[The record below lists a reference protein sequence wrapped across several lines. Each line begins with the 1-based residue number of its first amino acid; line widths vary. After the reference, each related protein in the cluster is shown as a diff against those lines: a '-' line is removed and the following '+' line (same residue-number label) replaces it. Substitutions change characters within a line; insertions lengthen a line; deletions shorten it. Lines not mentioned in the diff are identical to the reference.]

1 MAPLPP
7 FGPWKRKCYQMTDQ
21 VLGMGGWVKYKKYL
35 EDYICGNISKVEF
48 DKWLNENIGNEFMY
62 IHNAYIVEMLQDI
75 KEGKANDA
83 EQINNNV
90 ESSSSSSSSSSNNNV
105 NDSCTREEYIKV
117 VDFLRSSSSADLRTV
132 ASILDMADGDSCSSA
147 ELRTGASI
155 LDMADGDSEGEEDG
169 EGEKKE
175 EVLHGKIDDDDDV
188 KVEKTEKRPA
198 ARGRKRIKR

>member
-1 MAPLPP
+1 
-7 FGPWKRKCYQMTDQ
+7 MTDQ

-117 VDFLRSSSSADLRTV
+117 VDFLRSSSSADLRIV
-132 ASILDMADGDSCSSA
+132 
-147 ELRTGASI
+147 ASI

-175 EVLHGKIDDDDDV
+175 EVLHGIIDDDDDV